1 MLFIGRTHDYKKE
14 EFPMKNT
21 VRVLGIV
28 IILLVL
34 AQIAVMFLPYF
45 DFADMVKPTKRDPN
59 PKSVFSL
66 QDYCWMDTEDMGK
79 NFFSELIDDYSVNDH
94 AVSLVLTFAIGCVV
108 VILNAMNFANSFN
121 TFVTFRAGMIRVVTH
136 IFSVLWCYIAINAYL
151 TSGVLQFGDQ
161 QLYMLSM
168 NLILAATGII
178 ALRLI
183 VDLVASISSAN
194 KARAERRAARQ
205 AA

>member
-1 MLFIGRTHDYKKE
+1 
-14 EFPMKNT
+14 MKNT
-21 VRVLGIV
+21 IRVLGIV

-45 DFADMVKPTKRDPN
+45 DFSDMVKPDRKGNIPQ
-59 PKSVFSL
+59 SVFSL

-79 NFFSELIDDYSVNDH
+79 NFFKTLIDDYNVNDH

-108 VILNAMNFANSFN
+108 VIINGMNFANSFN
-121 TFVTFRAGMIRVVTH
+121 TYITFRAGLIK
-136 IFSVLWCYIAINAYL
+136 VLAYIISAFWCYIAINAYL

-161 QLYMLSM
+161 QLYMISLCV
-168 NLILAATGII
+168 IYVVTGLV

-183 VDLVASISSAN
+183 VNVISSIAASN
-194 KARAERRAARQ
+194 KARIERRAVLEAV
-205 AA
+205 